1 MNKQTSITN
10 QLETQERAQMF
21 IMSKLI
27 TTKRRRD
34 EVILGALES
43 IVDEETVADVITSYD
58 REIEML
64 EYINESI

>member
-21 IMSKLI
+21 VMSKLI
-27 TTKRRRD
+27 TIKRRRD

-43 IVDEETVADVITSYD
+43 VVDEEAIADVITSYD

>member
-27 TTKRRRD
+27 TIKRRRD
-34 EVILGALES
+34 EVVLGALES